1 MNKHHV
7 KELVTCVIKFEKDFE
22 KQEGGNDILDNIRKM
37 IMHLQELAMI
47 PDAVKSEF
55 NDIDTKCLMYRDVCN
70 KPDTPDSKR
79 KDLFKDAALD
89 FVAVCRVY
97 KILDV

>member
-1 MNKHHV
+1 MNKHHI

-22 KQEGGNDILDNIRKM
+22 KKEGGNGTLDNIRKM

-55 NDIDTKCLMYRDVCN
+55 DDIDTKCLCYSDVIS
-70 KPDTPDSKR
+70 KPDVSSGEV
-79 KDLFKDAALD
+79 KDKFVDVALD
-89 FVAVCRVY
+89 FIAVCRVY
-97 KILDV
+97 KILDI